1 MLPVPRRLV
10 LGGLDCL
17 LLAPPA
23 GRAAGLAV
31 FCHGFGA
38 PGNDLAPLGADLFGS
53 AGRAA
58 AGSGAAAAGSG
69 ELAML
74 LPAAPLSLAAEGL
87 PDGRAWWPL
96 DMSRLQ
102 TGAPLD
108 AGEMARREPAGSG
121 EAAAALGEAAA
132 ACAERLRL
140 EPRRVV
146 LGGFSQGAMV
156 AADCAF
162 RSGLPW
168 AGLCLWSGAPLHLA
182 RWRRQAE
189 SLAGRPV
196 LQTHGRLDPILP
208 FDGAEA
214 VRDTLTAAG
223 MVVDFRPFMG
233 GHTIPPEALAALPGF
248 LRTAC
253 GLE

>member
-1 MLPVPRRLV
+1 MLHVPRRV
-10 LGGLDCL
+10 ALGGLNGV

-38 PGNDLAPLGADLFGS
+38 PGDDLVPLGADILGAGVPG
-53 AGRAA
+53 AGR
-58 AGSGAAAAGSG
+58 SG
-69 ELAML
+69 ELAL
-74 LPAAPLSLAAEGL
+74 FFPEAPLSLAAEGM
-87 PDGRAWWPL
+87 PGGRAWWPL
-96 DMSRLQ
+96 DLSRLKP
-102 TGAPLD
+102 GAPLD
-108 AGEMARREPAGSG
+108 AGELARREPAGSG
-121 EAAAALGEAAA
+121 QAAAALGAAVA

-140 EPRRVV
+140 SPRRVV

-162 RSGLPW
+162 RSGIAW
-168 AGLCLWSGAPLHLA
+168 AGLCLLSGAPLHLA

-196 LQTHGRLDPILP
+196 LQTHGRVDPVLP

-223 MVVDFRPFMG
+223 MAVDFRPFMG
-233 GHTIPPEALAALPGF
+233 GHAIPPEALAALPGF

-253 GLE
+253 ELS

>member
-1 MLPVPRRLV
+1 MPLIPRRLA
-10 LGGLDCL
+10 LGGLNCL

-38 PGNDLAPLGADLFGS
+38 PGDDLVPLGADILG
-53 AGRAA
+53 AGRT
-58 AGSGAAAAGSG
+58 GA
-69 ELAML
+69 LAL
-74 LPAAPLSLAAEGL
+74 LFPEAPLSLAAEGL
-87 PDGRAWWPL
+87 PAGRAWWPL
-96 DMSRLQ
+96 DLSRLQ

-108 AGEMARREPAGSG
+108 AGELARREPAGSG

-132 ACAERLRL
+132 DCAERLRL
-140 EPRRVV
+140 PARRVV

-162 RSGLPW
+162 RSGLAW
-168 AGLCLWSGAPLHLA
+168 AGLCLLSGAPLHLA

-196 LQTHGRLDPILP
+196 LQTHGRMDPVLP
-208 FDGAEA
+208 FEGAEA
-214 VRDTLTAAG
+214 VRDTLAAAG
-223 MVVDFRPFMG
+223 MAVDFRPFMG
-233 GHTIPPEALAALPGF
+233 GHTIPPEALEALPGF

>member
-1 MLPVPRRLV
+1 MLPVPRRLA

-38 PGNDLAPLGADLFGS
+38 PGNDLVPLGAELFRS
-53 AGRAA
+53 AGT
-58 AGSGAAAAGSG
+58 GA
-69 ELAML
+69 LAML
-74 LPAAPLSLAAEGL
+74 FPEAPLSLAAEGL

-96 DMSRLQ
+96 DLSRLQ
-102 TGAPLD
+102 TDAPLD
-108 AGEMARREPAGSG
+108 AGELARREPAGSG
-121 EAAAALGEAAA
+121 KAAAALGEAAA

-168 AGLCLWSGAPLHLA
+168 AGLCLLSGAPLHLA

-196 LQTHGRLDPILP
+196 LQTHGRMDPILP

-223 MVVDFRPFMG
+223 MAVDFRPFMG
-233 GHTIPPEALAALPGF
+233 GHTIPPEALDALPGF

-253 GLE
+253 GPE

>member
-1 MLPVPRRLV
+1 MLPVPQQLV

-38 PGNDLAPLGADLFGS
+38 PGNDLVPLGADLFGS
-53 AGRAA
+53 AGT
-58 AGSGAAAAGSG
+58 GA
-69 ELAML
+69 LAML
-74 LPAAPLSLAAEGL
+74 LPEAPLSLAAQGL

-96 DMSRLQ
+96 DLSRLQ
-102 TGAPLD
+102 TDAPLD
-108 AGEMARREPAGSG
+108 AGELARREPAGSG
-121 EAAAALGEAAA
+121 AAATALGKAAV

-162 RSGLPW
+162 RSGLRW
-168 AGLCLWSGAPLHLA
+168 AGLCLLSGAPLHLA

-223 MVVDFRPFMG
+223 MAVDFRPFMG
-233 GHTIPPEALAALPGF
+233 GHTIPPEALDALPGF

>member
-1 MLPVPRRLV
+1 MPHVPRRV
-10 LGGLDCL
+10 SLGGLNGL

-31 FCHGFGA
+31 LCHGFGA
-38 PGNDLAPLGADLFGS
+38 PGDDLVPLGAELLGAGVPDAGAQDDAGTGALALFFP
-53 AGRAA
+53 
-58 AGSGAAAAGSG
+58 
-69 ELAML
+69 E
-74 LPAAPLSLAAEGL
+74 APLSLAAEGM
-87 PDGRAWWPL
+87 PGGRAWWPL
-96 DMSRLQ
+96 DLSRLQ
-102 TGAPLD
+102 PGAPLD
-108 AGEMARREPAGSG
+108 AGELARREPVGS
-121 EAAAALGEAAA
+121 EQAAAALGATVA

-140 EPRRVV
+140 ETRRVV

-162 RSGLPW
+162 RSGVAW
-168 AGLCLWSGAPLHLA
+168 AGLCLLSGAPLHLA

-189 SLAGRPV
+189 AMAGRPV
-196 LQTHGRLDPILP
+196 LQTHGRIDPVLP

-223 MVVDFRPFMG
+223 MAVDFRPFMG

-248 LRTAC
+248 LRAAC
-253 GLE
+253 GLS